1 MKDHTLEV
9 PKYEGD
15 VTDHQDVTLNG
26 EDVIV
31 MSPLAVMNPQTALI
45 HAAHIVALVDRS
57 ENFQEFR
64 EVLKAVLAKRRG
76 VVMP

>member
-1 MKDHTLEV
+1 MLDHTLEV
-9 PKYEGD
+9 PKFEGD
-15 VTDHQDVTLNG
+15 VSDHQGVGMVGDGVR
-26 EDVIV
+26 V

-45 HAAHIVALVDRS
+45 HAAHIVALADRS

-64 EVLKAVLAKRRG
+64 EILKAVLAKRR